1 MPIFDLYSKRKRRAE
16 QGAPGPYQYDVIP
29 PELRRQIVII
39 WLDTIGPFA
48 PADHYS
54 FHGERPSNDRWRFIF
69 KTMLKERGVFEL
81 GNRQSDPCEQCQEFL
96 LNADTDD
103 ALDIIEVSFRL
114 IERVLG
120 DLSPYQRREESLS
133 QEPDDAIAEL
143 NARFREHRLG
153 YQYVNGQI
161 VRVDSELLYNEVTI
175 PALVLL
181 HEEGFEGPLDEFM
194 NAHEHY
200 RKGEAKDANVDALN
214 ALESTLKA
222 ICDARK
228 WRYPAGAN
236 GAGLVK
242 IVIQH
247 GLIPPELQSH
257 FDHLIEAM
265 KTGLPPVRHNYGG
278 HGQGA
283 ERKSVPD
290 HLAGYA
296 LHLMAANIV
305 LLIEAHKAFR

>member
-1 MPIFDLYSKRKRRAE
+1 MPIFDTYTKRKRRA
-16 QGAPGPYQYDVIP
+16 QKGAPEPFQHEVIP
-29 PELRRQIVII
+29 VELRRQIVII
-39 WLDTIGPFA
+39 WLDTIGPFV
-48 PADHYS
+48 PPNRYS
-54 FHGERPSNDRWRFIF
+54 FHGEPPPNDRWRFIF
-69 KTMLKERGVFEL
+69 KTMLKERGAFEL
-81 GNRQSDPCEQCQEFL
+81 GDHRSDPCTQCQEFL

-103 ALDIIEVSFRL
+103 ALEIIEVSFRF
-114 IERVLG
+114 IERALG
-120 DLSPYQRREESLS
+120 DLSDYQRR
-133 QEPDDAIAEL
+133 QEGLAQSADDAIAEL
-143 NARFREHRLG
+143 NARFREHGLG

-161 VRVDSELLYNEVTI
+161 VRVDSELLYSEVTV

-181 HEEGFEGPLDEFM
+181 HAERFEGPLDEFM
-194 NAHEHY
+194 SAHEHY

-236 GAGLVK
+236 GAGLVR

-247 GLIPPELQSH
+247 GLIPAELQSH

-283 ERKSVPD
+283 ERRSVPD

-305 LLIEAHKAFR
+305 LLVEAHKALR